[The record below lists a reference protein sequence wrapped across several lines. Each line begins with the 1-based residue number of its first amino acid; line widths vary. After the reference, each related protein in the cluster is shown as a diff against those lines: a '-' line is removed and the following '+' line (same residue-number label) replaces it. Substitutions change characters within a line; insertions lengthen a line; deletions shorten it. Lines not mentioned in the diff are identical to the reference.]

1 MKSLLGKGSQIQNT
15 CPNTVVMTE
24 QPERNHPLQ
33 QNMSYY
39 TVASFVPRTV
49 NICDEDSSAI
59 IVLLNK
65 YVLPRKI
72 YIN

>member
-24 QPERNHPLQ
+24 QPERNHHLQ
-33 QNMSYY
+33 QSY
-39 TVASFVPRTV
+39 TVASFVLRTV